1 MTKAPETPGEVRFWQ
16 LAEPLMAQP
25 GVTRSTMMGFPCVR
39 IDGAFF
45 ACCDRR
51 SGALVIKL
59 DEDRVDALVAAGRGE
74 SFAPAGKRF
83 REWVAIPYEKRRTWA
98 RHLDDALEFVAGR

>member
-1 MTKAPETPGEVRFWQ
+1 MTKTPETPGEIRFWE
-16 LAEPLMAQP
+16 LAEPLLARS
-25 GVTRSTMMGFPCVR
+25 GVTRSTMMGFPCLRVG
-39 IDGAFF
+39 GAFF

-51 SGALVIKL
+51 TGALVIKL

-83 REWVAIPYEKRRTWA
+83 REWVAIPYEKRRTWV
-98 RHLDDALEFVAGR
+98 RHLDDALAFIAAR